1 MSVLYLERP
10 SFWTDTR
17 DGEAWFRALATLKS
31 ADPAL
36 LAGSPRSVWQ
46 HVLSKTLSRRTSL
59 GLFGAATKS
68 DGALLHG
75 AGLMVEHD
83 SKWQLDADA
92 ASLVSRW
99 EKQSPD
105 VLTHFAEFLVRNSV
119 WLRCLLCRLLDGDWV
134 LTDWQHVRSR
144 RRGISPGESLIL
156 NRFAEPEHWLEG
168 LAQRTSSRWLVHTG
182 CSHVAVHPDVLRRDS
197 RRDDLSLAPLTAP
210 LHLLETVGWMTP
222 HGVLQLPSLLVA
234 ELVGQLSAT
243 STLTEITKRH
253 ADIRGV
259 VAAEP
264 VLRELLSTFGASP
277 SDEDF
282 SRWMDLLV
290 ETSVST
296 GAIEILSA
304 EPGQSRH
311 GRGLYGDPARKLVRW
326 VVHQEFND
334 CFQSA
339 WAALESNQ
347 TALHQSPAKE
357 MTR

>member
-17 DGEAWFRALATLKS
+17 DGEAWFRALATLKR
-31 ADPAL
+31 ADPAMRK
-36 LAGSPRSVWQ
+36 GSPRVVWQ
-46 HVLSKTLSRRTSL
+46 HALAKTLSRRTAL
-59 GLFGAATKS
+59 GLFGAATTS

-75 AGLMVEHD
+75 AGLMVEHE
-83 SKWQLDADA
+83 SKWQLDAGA
-92 ASLVSRW
+92 ADMVSRW
-99 EKQSPD
+99 EQQSPD
-105 VLTHFAEFLVRNSV
+105 FLSHFAEFLVRNSV

-144 RRGISPGESLIL
+144 RRGISPGDSLIL
-156 NRFAEPEHWLEG
+156 NRFTEPEHWLEG
-168 LAQRTSSRWLVHTG
+168 LEQRTSSRWLVRTG
-182 CSHVAVHPDVLRRDS
+182 CSDVAVHPDVLGRDS

-222 HGVLQLPSLLVA
+222 HGVLQLPSVLVA
-234 ELVGQLSAT
+234 DLVGQLSAAAA
-243 STLTEITKRH
+243 LTEITSRH

-259 VAAEP
+259 VAAEL
-264 VLRELLSTFGASP
+264 VLRELLTTFGANP

-282 SRWMDLLV
+282 GRWMDQLMDN
-290 ETSVST
+290 SVST
-296 GAIEILSA
+296 GALEILSA

-311 GRGLYGDPARKLVRW
+311 GRGLHGDPARKLVRW

-339 WAALESNQ
+339 WAALEGHR
-347 TALHQSPAKE
+347 TAQHASPAKE
-357 MTR
+357 IT